1 LTTIKQNVDLI
12 SYTLDTQDPNAE
24 TKYGKFFDRINSE
37 IGRVTNLMNDILLLG
52 RIDSGMVEIQKTIA
66 DLPTLIEETIQKITL
81 GRPDGRNV
89 SLKIIG
95 VKRQI
100 DLDKALIEQVIEN
113 LISNAFKYSEKAP
126 DPEIILSFESLSH
139 ILIKV
144 KDYGI
149 GIPLKDQK
157 NLFNTF
163 YRATNV
169 RNIQGTGLGLSI
181 VKEFVSMHGG
191 TVELISEVGKGSV
204 FIVKIPG

>member
-1 LTTIKQNVDLI
+1 
-12 SYTLDTQDPNAE
+12 
-24 TKYGKFFDRINSE
+24 
-37 IGRVTNLMNDILLLG
+37 
-52 RIDSGMVEIQKTIA
+52 
-66 DLPTLIEETIQKITL
+66 
-81 GRPDGRNV
+81 
-89 SLKIIG
+89 
-95 VKRQI
+95 
-100 DLDKALIEQVIEN
+100 
-113 LISNAFKYSEKAP
+113 
-126 DPEIILSFESLSH
+126 
-139 ILIKV
+139 LIKV